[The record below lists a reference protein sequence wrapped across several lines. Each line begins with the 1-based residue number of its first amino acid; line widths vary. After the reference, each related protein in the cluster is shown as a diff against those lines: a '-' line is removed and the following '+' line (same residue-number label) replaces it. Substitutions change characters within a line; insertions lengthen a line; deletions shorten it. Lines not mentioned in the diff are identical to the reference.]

1 VQEWS
6 ETHENL
12 ILGMLTNLGEQSLD
26 KIHSMMSLF
35 VEEYDKTTAQLAN
48 FLARLVQQEKIESS
62 GAMYSLRQK

>member
-1 VQEWS
+1 
-6 ETHENL
+6 
-12 ILGMLTNLGEQSLD
+12 MLTNLGEQSLD

>member
-62 GAMYSLRQK
+62 GATYSLRQK

>member
-1 VQEWS
+1 
-6 ETHENL
+6 
-12 ILGMLTNLGEQSLD
+12 MLTNLGEQSLD

-62 GAMYSLRQK
+62 GATYSLRQK